1 MLAPWLNH
9 FPSGPDSE
17 TYLAG
22 NPTDENGP
30 LNVLACDQLE
40 DQITDR
46 PQASV
51 FARLKSPCSEKC
63 AIWIRQSWARLS
75 QSVTRTVGIRSRA
88 FYWVLLSEE
97 ERAVRP
103 EIRLSLSPLSSGLS
117 ILGRFQWLVCIGDHS
132 QCFSASMRIMGF
144 WHAEDRH
151 LKGRDLSWLQQRPHK
166 KD

>member
-103 EIRLSLSPLSSGLS
+103 EIRLSLSPS
-117 ILGRFQWLVCIGDHS
+117 IVRAVHTREVPWLVCIRDHS